1 MPPRSPFP
9 FTSALV
15 TGASSGIGCS
25 MASQLAAAGVP
36 TVVVARRGDR
46 LAALAGE
53 QAEGAIEP
61 LVADL
66 TTSDGVATVVA
77 RLTDAER
84 PIDLLVNNAGFGH
97 ANAFT
102 AVAPDDLD
110 AEIRLNVS
118 AVVAL
123 TRAAVE
129 PMAAR
134 RRGWVLNTSSVAG
147 FQPGPNLAVY
157 AATKSFVT
165 AFSESLH
172 EELRASGIV
181 VTALCPGL
189 TRTEF
194 QSVSGSDAYAGG
206 YPDVVWTSAEEVAR
220 AGLAACARGRAMV
233 VPGAVNKV
241 LVTGTHFVPR
251 SVVRRSAGMVMG
263 KMRTP
268 PGQS

>member
-1 MPPRSPFP
+1 MSHTSSFP

-15 TGASSGIGCS
+15 TGASSGIGWA
-25 MASQLAAAGVP
+25 MTEQLAAAGVS

-46 LAALAGE
+46 LADLAA
-53 QAEGAIEP
+53 QHPDAVIEP

-66 TTSDGVATVVA
+66 TTPDGVAAVAA
-77 RLTDAER
+77 RLTDAAR

-97 ANAFT
+97 ANAFGSL
-102 AVAPDDLD
+102 AADDLD

-123 TRAAVE
+123 THAAVSA
-129 PMAAR
+129 MAAR

-165 AFSESLH
+165 TFSESLH
-172 EELRASGIV
+172 EELRSSGIV

-189 TRTEF
+189 TKTEF

-206 YPDVVWTSAEEVAR
+206 YPEMVWTSAEDVAR
-220 AGLAACARGRAMV
+220 AGLTGCAHGRAVV

-241 LVTGTHFVPR
+241 LVTSTHFVPR
-251 SVVRRSAGMVMG
+251 SLVRRGAGMVMG
-263 KMRTP
+263 NMRTP
-268 PGQS
+268 S

>member
-1 MPPRSPFP
+1 MANTAYP

-15 TGASSGIGCS
+15 TGASSGIGWE
-25 MASQLAAAGVP
+25 MAAQLAAAGVP

-46 LAALAGE
+46 LAELAG
-53 QAEGAIEP
+53 QHPDGMVEP

-66 TTSDGVATVVA
+66 TTDDGVATVVA

-84 PIDLLVNNAGFGH
+84 PVDLLVNNAGLGH
-97 ANAFT
+97 ANAFS
-102 AVAPDDLD
+102 ALAADDLES
-110 AEIRLNVS
+110 EILLNVS

-123 TRAAVE
+123 THAAVG
-129 PMAAR
+129 PMVAR
-134 RRGWVLNTSSVAG
+134 KRGWVLNTSSVAG

-165 AFSESLH
+165 TFSESLH
-172 EELRASGIV
+172 EELRASGVV
-181 VTALCPGL
+181 VTCLCPGL
-189 TRTEF
+189 TKTEF

-206 YPDVVWTSAEEVAR
+206 YPDAVWTSAEDVAR

-241 LVTGTHFVPR
+241 LVTSTHFAPR
-251 SVVRRSAGMVMG
+251 SIVRRGAGMVMG
-263 KMRTP
+263 NMR
-268 PGQS
+268 SV

>member
-1 MPPRSPFP
+1 MAPPPSFP

-15 TGASSGIGCS
+15 TGASSGIGWA
-25 MASQLAAAGVP
+25 MTEQLAAAGVP

-46 LAALAGE
+46 LAELAG
-53 QAEGAIEP
+53 QYPDAGIEP

-66 TTSDGVATVVA
+66 TTPDGLAAVVT
-77 RLTDAER
+77 RLTDPER

-102 AVAPDDLD
+102 LLAPDDLD
-110 AEIRLNVS
+110 AEIRLNIS

-123 TRAAVE
+123 TRAVVE

-134 RRGWVLNTSSVAG
+134 KRGWVLNTSSVAG

-172 EELRASGIV
+172 EELRSSGIV

-194 QSVSGSDAYAGG
+194 QSVSGSDTYAGG
-206 YPDVVWTSAEEVAR
+206 YPDLVWTSAEDVAR

-233 VPGAVNKV
+233 VPGAVNKA
-241 LVTGTHFVPR
+241 LVTSTYFVPR
-251 SVVRRSAGMVMG
+251 ALVRRGAGMVMG
-263 KMRTP
+263 SMRTP
-268 PGQS
+268 ST

>member
-1 MPPRSPFP
+1 MPSSSSFP

-15 TGASSGIGCS
+15 TGASSGIGRA
-25 MASQLAAAGVP
+25 MAEQLAAAGVP
-36 TVVVARRGDR
+36 TGVVARRGDR
-46 LAALAGE
+46 LADLASQHPDAG
-53 QAEGAIEP
+53 IEP

-66 TTSDGVATVVA
+66 STPDGVAAVVA
-77 RLTDAER
+77 RLTDAAR

-102 AVAPDDLD
+102 ALAPDELD
-110 AEIRLNVS
+110 AEIRLNIS

-134 RRGWVLNTSSVAG
+134 KRGWVLNTSSVAG

-172 EELRASGIV
+172 EELRSAGIV

-189 TRTEF
+189 TKTEF

-206 YPDVVWTSAEEVAR
+206 YPDVVWTSAEDVAR

-241 LVTGTHFVPR
+241 LVTSTHFVPR
-251 SVVRRSAGMVMG
+251 SLVRRGAGMVMG
-263 KMRTP
+263 NMRTV
-268 PGQS
+268 